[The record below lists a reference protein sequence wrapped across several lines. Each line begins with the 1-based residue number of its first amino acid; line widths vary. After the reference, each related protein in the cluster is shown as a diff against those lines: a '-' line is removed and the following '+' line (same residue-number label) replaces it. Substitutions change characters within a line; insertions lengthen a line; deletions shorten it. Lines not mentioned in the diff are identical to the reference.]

1 MIKHF
6 LTVLCFCA
14 LFFIPATFAEKAS
27 VKADQRVQ
35 KEAIYVGGTQF
46 WRQIRD
52 GEVGFTANQNKENG
66 ILINVKGMYWEEIR
80 NKWIS
85 PFGAFVLLGALAGI
99 SFFYLFFGRIK
110 LKVARSGNKIPRWS
124 AIDRSLHWFTAL
136 NFLILGFSGLL
147 LFYGRYMIK
156 PHVSDSFWASL
167 IYGSKIAHNY
177 IGPLFFITLSIIL
190 VKWFKKNL
198 FNKVDLNWL
207 KQGGGLISANKHPDA
222 EFCNAGEKIWFWLLA
237 TVGVLVCISGFI
249 LDFPNFEQTRLTM
262 QIANVIHGMS
272 SLTLFAIALGH
283 IYIGTLGTEGAIE
296 GMVTGKVDESWAEQH
311 HNLWLRK
318 IRAKEEINEEE
329 IIQTLKKAG
338 FSKQDKDD

>member
-6 LTVLCFCA
+6 FTVLCLCA
-14 LFFIPATFAEKAS
+14 LFFIPASLAEKAS
-27 VKADQRVQ
+27 EKLDQRVQ

-66 ILINVKGMYWEEIR
+66 ILINVKGMYWEEVR

-85 PFGAFVLLGALAGI
+85 PFGAFILLSALVGI
-99 SFFYLFFGRIK
+99 TLFYLFFGRIK
-110 LKVARSGNKIPRWS
+110 LKAARTGNKITRWS

-136 NFLILGFSGLL
+136 SFLILGLSGVL

-156 PHVSDSFWASL
+156 PHVPDSFWASL
-167 IYGSKIAHNY
+167 IYASKIAHNY
-177 IGPLFFITLSIIL
+177 IGPLFIISLSLIL
-190 VKWFKKNL
+190 IKWFKNNL

-207 KQGGGLISANKHPDA
+207 KQGGGMISADKHPDA
-222 EFCNAGEKIWFWLLA
+222 DFCNAGEKIWFWLLA
-237 TVGVLVCISGFI
+237 TVGVLVCVSGFI
-249 LDFPNFEQTRLTM
+249 LDFPNFGQTRLDM
-262 QIANVIHGMS
+262 QIANVIHGVS
-272 SLTLFAIALGH
+272 SLTLFAVAFGH
-283 IYIGTLGTEGAIE
+283 IYIGTLGTEGALE

-318 IRAKEEINEEE
+318 IRVQEDINEDE

-338 FSKQDKDD
+338 FSKSDKEN